1 MLDRPQIGKMAP
13 NFLTV
18 GVYKNRLGKILL
30 SDYRGKKYVIL
41 FFYRANFTSFSPTEL
56 IQLSDRISEFR
67 RLLTQIVAISID
79 SQVSDL
85 HYLLLNYYLKR
96 NQGGLNQLNYPLVS
110 DFPQTISKNYKLLT
124 NDGLSFPG
132 LFIIDK

>member
-1 MLDRPQIGKMAP
+1 ML
-13 NFLTV
+13 FF
-18 GVYKNRLGKILL
+18 
-30 SDYRGKKYVIL
+30 

-85 HYLLLNYYLKR
+85 HYLLLNYY
-96 NQGGLNQLNYPLVS
+96 
-110 DFPQTISKNYKLLT
+110 
-124 NDGLSFPG
+124 
-132 LFIIDK
+132 